1 MNGLEFR
8 YRMYLYA
15 IASVGIFRIDVELEP
30 LVIDKL
36 NIIKIK
42 AKPFTLD
49 IMADDELSTFEM
61 INRAAKV
68 FTLDMMTDDE
78 LSLMSV
84 EECPVAVIH
93 IDDITSGD
101 GNIKFDIIG
110 ANTKMYTVSSQLQDL
125 RVIVNTVAAKVKA
138 MTQSLEIE
146 DIQIANGIQAAKS
159 NDSYLTSILEHL
171 VVDLQM
177 DLTTPTVENFAMTI
191 TTKETTEITIGSFEA
206 ALIALSIASY
216 AGIDITA
223 VNAKVNEYDIDAY
236 DEAVVDIIL
245 TALKYM
251 TIGDYADTTLGE
263 MDGKTLSQL
272 YIRIR

>member
-1 MNGLEFR
+1 MNSLEFR

-15 IASVGIFRIDVELEP
+15 IASVGTFRIDVELEP

-68 FTLDMMTDDE
+68 FTLDMMADDE
-78 LSLMSV
+78 LSFVSV

-146 DIQIANGIQAAKS
+146 DVQIANGIQAAKS
-159 NDSYLTSILEHL
+159 KDSYLTSILEHL

-191 TTKETTEITIGSFEA
+191 ATKETTEITIGSFEA

-223 VNAKVNEYDIDAY
+223 VNAKVNEYDIDVY